1 MMWADDPGTRRLW
14 IVTMAFAVLL
24 SILYCSFGSRKHPVQ
39 LQAEGRVSSPEVQ
52 ECLMSPKAEQLLGK
66 LSGIRIGVGSW
77 LNRDTRLYR
86 STRGHVVAVHTDVGV
101 TSLTVRSNESL
112 SPNQKGLFTGCVT
125 SPPSW

>member
-1 MMWADDPGTRRLW
+1 MMWADDPGRRRLW
-14 IVTMAFAVLL
+14 IVTLAFAVLL
-24 SILYCSFGSRKHPVQ
+24 SILYFSFGGRQHPVR
-39 LQAEGRVSSPEVQ
+39 LHAEGRVSSPEVQ
-52 ECLMSPKAEQLLGK
+52 ACLMSPKAEQLLGK
-66 LSGIRIGVGSW
+66 LSRIRIGVGSW

-112 SPNQKGLFTGCVT
+112 SPNQRGLFTGCVT

>member
-24 SILYCSFGSRKHPVQ
+24 SILYFSFGSRKHPVQ

-52 ECLMSPKAEQLLGK
+52 ECLTSPNAEQLLGK

-101 TSLTVRSNESL
+101 TSLTVRSDESL
-112 SPNQKGLFTGCVT
+112 SPNQRALFKSCVT